1 MFKRHTN
8 TSEKQ
13 DELAH
18 QCLIDI
24 QITSVKQDELAH
36 QCFKRHSNTSG
47 KQDELAHQCLKDIQA
62 LVENKMNW
70 LINV

>member
-8 TSEKQ
+8 ISGKQ
-13 DELAH
+13 DELAY

-36 QCFKRHSNTSG
+36 QCV
-47 KQDELAHQCLKDIQA
+47 KDIQI
-62 LVENKMNW
+62 LV
-70 LINV
+70 

>member
-24 QITSVKQDELAH
+24 QITSVKPDELAH
-36 QCFKRHSNTSG
+36 QCV
-47 KQDELAHQCLKDIQA
+47 KDIQI

-70 LINV
+70 HINV